1 MKNTEPKVYLISGL
15 GLNERVFARLSLNGL
30 NVVHLPWI
38 EPRKGEALS
47 TYAQRMLAPY
57 ISSGDPA
64 PVIVGL
70 SFGGIIAVEIAK
82 LIPVKKVIIIS
93 SIKHHR
99 ERPFYMSLLRWIPVY
114 FLFSYEFYQQ
124 TIGIWGRIFGIHS
137 KAEEKIFLQMF
148 ARMSNYYVAW
158 ATNRVLTWKNTDI
171 PPQIL
176 HIHGKK
182 DKVFPALFIRDAEWI
197 ESGDHGMIVHK
208 PRKLSQI
215 IKDAVKSLE

>member
-1 MKNTEPKVYLISGL
+1 MRSTESTIYLISGL
-15 GLNERVFARLSLNGL
+15 GLNERVFSRLSLEEL
-30 NVVHLPWI
+30 KVVDLPWI
-38 EPRKGEALS
+38 EPHKGETLS
-47 TYAQRMLAPY
+47 SYAQRMLDPY
-57 ISSGDPA
+57 ISPGDPA

-93 SIKHHR
+93 SIKHYR
-99 ERPFYMSLLRWIPVY
+99 ERPFYMNLLRWIPVY
-114 FLFSYEFYQQ
+114 FLFSYEFYQR

-137 KAEEKIFLQMF
+137 KAEAKIFLQMF

-158 ATNRVLTWKNTDI
+158 ATNQVLTWKNTDI
-171 PPQIL
+171 PPHIL

-182 DKVFPALFIRDAEWI
+182 DKVFPALFIQDAEWI

-208 PRKLSQI
+208 PRELSRI
-215 IKDAVKSLE
+215 IQDAVKSLS